1 MVTPVPSL
9 SQDEHAVVNAALMR
23 WWNDNTEERIDM
35 VERLQTMNGIAA
47 RVTSELRNDQRLRG

>member
-1 MVTPVPSL
+1 MVTPAQNLTP
-9 SQDEHAVVNAALMR
+9 EERAVVNAALTR
-23 WWNDNTEERIDM
+23 WWNDSTEQRIDM

>member
-1 MVTPVPSL
+1 MVTPVQNLTP
-9 SQDEHAVVNAALMR
+9 EERAVVNAALTR
-23 WWNDNTEERIDM
+23 WWNDSTEQRIDM